1 MMGHPVK
8 CTDPNKIGTA
18 ALVLTAAVFAV
29 SACSAYLYWRD
40 DPYSAG
46 VPISV
51 AIMSMTAISILIL
64 AWTLGRHRKA
74 EERSEEVVYLRM
86 VRGPRRALKEDFPR
100 QETSAEDENLKGH
113 LNQ

>member
-1 MMGHPVK
+1 MMRHPVR
-8 CTDPNKIGTA
+8 CADPNKIGTA

-29 SACSAYLYWRD
+29 SACSAYLYWQD

-46 VPISV
+46 ITISV
-51 AIMSMTAISILIL
+51 AIMSVTAITILIS

-86 VRGPRRALKEDFPR
+86 VRGPRRALKEGFPL
-100 QETSAEDENLKGH
+100 QEARTEDENPKGP